1 MTFVG
6 IWACQRRELQ
16 PITFGL
22 GGGSSN
28 TTTGSGT
35 TANGTASQSAGD
47 GPPSSRPNPDVNDPE
62 SGQQQLPGISRGRGR
77 GRNRDGGGDYEMVP
91 MKDVEEEAV

>member
-1 MTFVG
+1 MTFGG

-22 GGGSSN
+22 GGRSS
-28 TTTGSGT
+28 TTTG
-35 TANGTASQSAGD
+35 GTAANSAVSQSGGD
-47 GPPSSRPNPDVNDPE
+47 GSPSSQPNADMNDPE
-62 SGQQQLPGISRGRGR
+62 SGKQIPGISRGRGR
-77 GRNRDGGGDYEMVP
+77 GRNRDGGGDYEMVL